1 MLCGTS
7 DAWPVLQDLRT
18 VSSGTRTREQAL
30 LAVSCSK
37 FEPVTEGRRR
47 ATRQAKHRW
56 HGSGEDASSRAG
68 HVRAEL

>member
-30 LAVSCSK
+30 FAVSCSK
-37 FEPVTEGRRR
+37 FEPVTEGRR

-56 HGSGEDASSRAG
+56 HGSGEDASSRAE
-68 HVRAEL
+68 HVGAEL